1 MTNYARSYR
10 LRGSYYNSQT
20 SQKIDNIK
28 FFNFPLDDVS
38 IELNPK
44 RVDSSLTKILSNSQ
58 KYNQLKVNSGKI
70 DKTFIGLSSPQP
82 NSKIRFP
89 FWLSSEMITNHVLI
103 AGQIGSGKTS
113 LLYRI
118 IAGALNTYGTVIVG
132 EVKSGNLGYA
142 EGAAFTSLSA
152 FMKQELEIQ
161 TYRWPRGNCWFN
173 PLKYLT
179 DLESRKIFLR
189 GICDS
194 IPVGTQGDLS
204 AYLSTIADIANL
216 LIEFLYLVD
225 LERNSNLNDLSHLVY
240 LLKHPEKVNEI
251 IEDQIN
257 SLNKDNINS
266 SYESNEFLLKKQ
278 IQVKKYEQL
287 IHELNRINFFAL
299 GTSEGKNQFIMTST
313 ALRFFI
319 SAIEYDDL
327 LYYTSFQEKGKD
339 GQALV
344 ELTLDN
350 ILYDRSLVVISQPA
364 DHPSSSMI
372 GNLFWDSLLDRVT
385 SLGLYPPN
393 KNGKSRQKV
402 AVILDE
408 TQRLPVG
415 RLGNSGD
422 YLRQYQVGLIEVFP
436 SIKDEN
442 RWDAQKNVYRT
453 VISLSQGIPDV
464 VRLIY
469 SYLPQKQKELIR
481 LCFQYGNDGLLSVA
495 PKINDEYHNLNQDN
509 PEISERS
516 LNHTGQY
523 TALLW
528 SNVTGES
535 SAFWI
540 DLESPLL
547 SHIDYLIQDALT
559 GLPSPIK
566 VAKYAL
572 GLILE
577 C

>member
-10 LRGSYYNSQT
+10 FRGDYYDRQS
-20 SQKIDNIK
+20 SQKIDKFK
-28 FFNFPLDDVS
+28 FFNFPLNDVS

-44 RVDSSLTKILSNSQ
+44 RVDSSLARILSNPQ
-58 KYNQLKVNSGKI
+58 KHNQLQVSNGRI

-82 NSKIRFP
+82 NSEIRFP
-89 FWLSSEMITNHVLI
+89 FWLSSEMINNHVLI
-103 AGQIGSGKTS
+103 AGQVGSGKTS

-118 IAGALNTYGTVIVG
+118 IAGALNTHGTVIIG
-132 EVKSGNLGYA
+132 ELKSGNQGYA
-142 EGAAFTSLSA
+142 EGAAFTNLSV
-152 FMKQELEIQ
+152 FLEQQLDIN

-194 IPVGTQGDLS
+194 IPLGTQGDLK
-204 AYLSTIADIANL
+204 AFLVTVADIANL
-216 LIEFLYLVD
+216 LIEYLYSVD
-225 LERNSNLNDLSHLVY
+225 LESGTNLNDLKNIVY
-240 LLKHPEKVNEI
+240 LLKHPEEVKEI
-251 IEDQIN
+251 IEVRIN
-257 SLNKDNINS
+257 SLKEIENGKSCN
-266 SYESNEFLLKKQ
+266 ESTKVFCQKQ
-278 IQVKKYEQL
+278 IQKYTKI
-287 IHELNRINFFAL
+287 IHELNRMNFFAL
-299 GTSEGKNQFIMTST
+299 GTSNGKKDFIATST

-319 SAIEYDDL
+319 SAIEYNDL
-327 LYYTSFQEKGKD
+327 LYYTSSHEKGKD
-339 GQALV
+339 GQTLV

-372 GNLFWDSLLDRVT
+372 GNLFWDSLLDRVI
-385 SLGLYPPN
+385 SLGLHPQL

-415 RLGNSGD
+415 RLGNAGD
-422 YLRQYQVGLIEVFP
+422 YLRQFNLGLIEVFP
-436 SIKDEN
+436 SIKDRA
-442 RWDAQKNVYRT
+442 RWDEQKNVYRT

-469 SYLPQKQKELIR
+469 GYLTQKQPDLIQPG
-481 LCFQYGNDGLLSVA
+481 FQSGNDGLLKAV
-495 PKINDEYHNLNQDN
+495 PIINNDYHNLNQDN
-509 PEISERS
+509 PGISERS
-516 LNHTGQY
+516 LNHTGEY

-528 SNVTGES
+528 SNVTGGS
-535 SAFWI
+535 STFWI

-559 GLPSPIK
+559 GDLSSIK